1 MNDFLKIPNI
11 LSEVKRIYTDRVLDF
26 QIYGKLKNNWCLHPI
41 RKASLTEKIVILR
54 DSTMRT
60 IRVFLYFNDIKGEIL
75 TIINQ
80 KTL

>member
-26 QIYGKLKNNWCLHPI
+26 QIYRKLKNNWYLHPI

-54 DSTMRT
+54 DSTVRT
-60 IRVFLYFNDIKGEIL
+60 IRVFLCFNDVTSEIL
-75 TIINQ
+75 AIVH
-80 KTL
+80 